1 MLSTISYSIN
11 GINDVNPKIIT
22 PETDITKFIIVFRGF
37 LFLNIKYQIESIR
50 WSAKKKEALATI
62 Y

>member
-11 GINDVNPKIIT
+11 GINVVNPKIIT

-37 LFLNIKYQIESIR
+37 LLLYINT
-50 WSAKKKEALATI
+50 KKKVLDGA
-62 Y
+62 